1 MQLKDSLREMFAEI
15 ANGWKIYV
23 PLKKSRAIRLHTL
36 TFIRYQVNY
45 AGKLIFTS
53 FEVG

>member
-1 MQLKDSLREMFAEI
+1 MYQ
-15 ANGWKIYV
+15 IYV
-23 PLKKSRAIRLHTL
+23 PLKSAIRLHTL

>member
-1 MQLKDSLREMFAEI
+1 MYQ
-15 ANGWKIYV
+15 IYV

-45 AGKLIFTS
+45 AGRLIFTS